1 MEKSRIAV
9 IGAGAIGGIT
19 AALMAEKGYDVWLV
33 CKHMEIA
40 DLANGRGLHVRGYC
54 GEHTVPV
61 HSVAAVEELKDS
73 FDLCM
78 IATKGL

>member
-40 DLANGRGLHVRGYC
+40 D
-54 GEHTVPV
+54 
-61 HSVAAVEELKDS
+61 VATAESIPYLSTAWLPWKN
-73 FDLCM
+73 
-78 IATKGL
+78 

>member
-33 CKHMEIA
+33 WK
-40 DLANGRGLHVRGYC
+40 N
-54 GEHTVPV
+54 
-61 HSVAAVEELKDS
+61 
-73 FDLCM
+73 
-78 IATKGL
+78 